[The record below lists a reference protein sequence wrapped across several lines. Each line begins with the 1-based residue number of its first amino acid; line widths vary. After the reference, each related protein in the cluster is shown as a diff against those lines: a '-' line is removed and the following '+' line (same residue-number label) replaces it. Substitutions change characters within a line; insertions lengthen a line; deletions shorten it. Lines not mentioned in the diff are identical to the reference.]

1 MFKNLFS
8 TLFNLATSGSSTYI
22 YAAIAIGAFSFG
34 AYSGYA
40 ITDNHY
46 KAALAEVN
54 QKAFEHTTKVVEQQ
68 AMISQTTQKDK
79 DELQIRYDSVVSM
92 LRGLHNSGVSE
103 NSNTSFAI
111 SSKGLRLL
119 EPDAEVIVGFAK
131 QCESTEIER
140 NDVIQKYNSLMVK

>member
-1 MFKNLFS
+1 MFKNITNLLFS
-8 TLFNLATSGSSTYI
+8 FVTGGSSTYI

-54 QKAFEHTTKVVEQQ
+54 QKAFEHTTQVVQKQ
-68 AMISQTTQKDK
+68 AVISQNTQKAK
-79 DELQIRYDSVVSM
+79 DELQTRYDNVVSM
-92 LRGLHNSGVSE
+92 LRGMHNPSLSA
-103 NSNTSFAI
+103 NTNTSFGI

-119 EPDAEVIVGFAK
+119 EPDAEVLIGFAR

-140 NDVIQKYNSLMVK
+140 NAVIQKYNSLMVK

>member
-1 MFKNLFS
+1 MFKNLLSSLFS
-8 TLFNLATSGSSTYI
+8 LATSGSSTYI
-22 YAAIAIGAFSFG
+22 YAAIAVGAFTFG

-54 QKAFEHTTKVVEQQ
+54 QQAFEHTTKVVQQQ
-68 AMISQTTQKDK
+68 AVISQNTQKEK
-79 DELQIRYDSVVSM
+79 DELQTRYDSVVGM
-92 LRGLHNSGVSE
+92 LRGVHNSSLQT
-103 NSNTSFAI
+103 NPNTSFGI

-119 EPDAEVIVGFAK
+119 EPDAEVLVGFAR

-140 NDVIQKYNSLMVK
+140 NGVIRKYNSLMVK